1 MPYKCFQCGKSF
13 SENGNLVIHLRTH
26 SGEKP
31 YDCPDCA
38 KRFIGYSH
46 LVRHLRTHT
55 GEKPFEC
62 PVCGKGFSKNSVLV
76 KHQRTHTGEKPFECP
91 VCGKRFSQNSN
102 RVNHQRTHTG
112 EKPFECPLCGKCFRQ
127 NYDLVK
133 HQRTHTGEK
142 PFECPVCG
150 KCFSE
155 NSHLAKHQRTHTGEK
170 PFECPVCRKSFS
182 QNSDLAKHQRTHTGE
197 KPFECPVCGK
207 SFSQNS
213 NLVNHQR
220 THTGEK
226 PFECSVCGK
235 GFCQNLNLVIYWRT
249 HRGDKSGCSSL
260 AEATSKLPNL
270 SDAQSHQ
277 DLNKISAALEYS
289 TDATLNATRFSAKS
303 LGSTITSRRL
313 LWLRSWQANG
323 NLLLRHTLR
332 APYSL
337 LELSRLLGK
346 MVSMFGITPWSRLHS
361 RELQWLLLPYQKA
374 QRDNSLSRL
383 QLPDPVLR
391 SLQWWTS
398 NAISQGTCYRE
409 PHHVQLTT
417 DASLTGWGAHL
428 LHLMAQDQWSVRES
442 LLNINL
448 LELRAVRLTLSHFRY
463 QVAGKDVLVLMDNT
477 TAKAHINRLGGTR
490 SRSLMAEALQLGLWA
505 EEHLNSIKADHISG
519 SANIQADALSRNLM
533 DHREWSIPPDLFLEI
548 SARFGTP
555 LVDLFASS
563 ANHQVPRYF
572 SRYPEPRAETLSAA
586 VASRAAKG
594 IPAHPGDSQ
603 SDPEAPRSQGR
614 ADPPGSLLAPAAL
627 IRGLNVPVCGSSL
640 APTRFQGASDSGVP
654 SSSGSN
660 VASLDCL
667 AVERLIL
674 MAANLPPDVIA
685 TIQAAR
691 RSSTMCIYEATWR
704 SFSAWCSRASLSPT
718 TVTIAHVL
726 SFLQDGLKTDLAPNT
741 LQRQVAALASVLAFG
756 STESLSRHPII
767 RNFLQGAAN
776 LRPPVVH
783 RFPTWN
789 LNKVLNALT
798 ASPFEP
804 LREVSLRLLSF
815 KEFLLPNFC
824 SGPSHQL
831 ERSWHTLD
839 VCRALKVYISRTASI
854 HKTEALFVAFQPANI
869 GSQVSGPALGWWL
882 RATITMAYRHLGIPV
897 PGHITAHSTRSAATS
912 VAWST
917 QASLEE
923 VCKAATWTSIRPFIR
938 NYMLDSFASAEA
950 SFSCRSESGKSF
962 CRNSSF
968 LVYGITHT
976 GEMPY
981 KCFQCGKSLS
991 ENGNLVIHLRTH
1003 SREKPYDCP
1012 DCAKR
1017 FIGYSHLVR
1026 HPRTHTGEKPFE
1038 CPVCVK
1044 GFSKNSDLVKHQ
1056 RTHTGEKPFECPV
1069 SGKSF
1074 SQNSNLAK
1082 YPRTHTGQKPLECP
1096 VCGKGFSQNS
1106 YLVKHQRTH
1115 TGEKPFECP
1124 VCGKCFSHN
1133 SNRVNHQRTHTGEK
1147 PFECPLC
1154 GKCFRQN
1161 YDLVKHQRTHTGE
1174 KPFECPVCGKSF
1186 SQNSNLAKHQRTHT
1200 GEKPF
1205 ECPVCGKCFSE
1216 NSHLAKHQ
1224 RTHTGEKPFKCPL
1237 CGKCFRQNYD
1247 LVKHQRTHTGEKPFE
1262 CPVCGEKFSQ
1272 NSELVKHQRTHTGE
1286 KLFECPVCGKK
1297 FNQNSELLKHQKTH
1311 TGEKPFECPV
1321 CGKSFSQ
1328 NSDLM
1333 KHQRTHTGE
1342 KPFECPVCG
1351 KSFSENSNL
1360 VKHQR
1365 THTGEKP
1372 FECPVCG
1379 KSFSQ
1384 NSSLVKHQRTHT
1396 GEKPFECPVCGKSF
1410 SQNSNLLN
1418 HQRTHT
1424 GEKLFECSDCGK
1436 SFSQNSYLV
1445 KHQKTHTGEKPFECP
1460 VCGKGFRY
1468 SSNLVRHKKIHTRDK
1483 PFACVEC
1490 GKSFNENSYL
1500 VKHQRTHTGDK
1511 PFE

>member
-1 MPYKCFQCGKSF
+1 MYPFYPPTANFSIFVFLVTTTSIRPFPLASPRPLGCLRRLWLPLLATFVLRLSGSNSIWTIFSFFLCPFLRHRMILPWFSPPY
-13 SENGNLVIHLRTH
+13 RTTVFL
-26 SGEKP
+26 S
-31 YDCPDCA
+31 
-38 KRFIGYSH
+38 IG
-46 LVRHLRTHT
+46 
-55 GEKPFEC
+55 
-62 PVCGKGFSKNSVLV
+62 
-76 KHQRTHTGEKPFECP
+76 
-91 VCGKRFSQNSN
+91 
-102 RVNHQRTHTG
+102 
-112 EKPFECPLCGKCFRQ
+112 
-127 NYDLVK
+127 
-133 HQRTHTGEK
+133 
-142 PFECPVCG
+142 
-150 KCFSE
+150 
-155 NSHLAKHQRTHTGEK
+155 
-170 PFECPVCRKSFS
+170 RK
-182 QNSDLAKHQRTHTGE
+182 
-197 KPFECPVCGK
+197 
-207 SFSQNS
+207 
-213 NLVNHQR
+213 
-220 THTGEK
+220 
-226 PFECSVCGK
+226 
-235 GFCQNLNLVIYWRT
+235 
-249 HRGDKSGCSSL
+249 
-260 AEATSKLPNL
+260 ATSPLPSAYVTWWQSSIL
-270 SDAQSHQ
+270 SC
-277 DLNKISAALEYS
+277 LVFLYPPTGRIV
-289 TDATLNATRFSAKS
+289 
-303 LGSTITSRRL
+303 LGPWHSNVCPPV
-313 LWLRSWQANG
+313 Q
-323 NLLLRHTLR
+323 
-332 APYSL
+332 L

-815 KEFLLPNFC
+815 KVLFLGAITSAQRISELA
-824 SGPSHQL
+824 
-831 ERSWHTLD
+831 
-839 VCRALKVYISRTASI
+839 ALSI
-854 HKTEALFVAFQPANI
+854 WGDL
-869 GSQVSGPALGWWL
+869 
-882 RATITMAYRHLGIPV
+882 
-897 PGHITAHSTRSAATS
+897 
-912 VAWST
+912 
-917 QASLEE
+917 
-923 VCKAATWTSIRPFIR
+923 
-938 NYMLDSFASAEA
+938 
-950 SFSCRSESGKSF
+950 
-962 CRNSSF
+962 
-968 LVYGITHT
+968 
-976 GEMPY
+976 
-981 KCFQCGKSLS
+981 
-991 ENGNLVIHLRTH
+991 
-1003 SREKPYDCP
+1003 
-1012 DCAKR
+1012 
-1017 FIGYSHLVR
+1017 
-1026 HPRTHTGEKPFE
+1026 
-1038 CPVCVK
+1038 CV
-1044 GFSKNSDLVKHQ
+1044 FH
-1056 RTHTGEKPFECPV
+1056 
-1069 SGKSF
+1069 
-1074 SQNSNLAK
+1074 
-1082 YPRTHTGQKPLECP
+1082 
-1096 VCGKGFSQNS
+1096 
-1106 YLVKHQRTH
+1106 
-1115 TGEKPFECP
+1115 
-1124 VCGKCFSHN
+1124 
-1133 SNRVNHQRTHTGEK
+1133 
-1147 PFECPLC
+1147 
-1154 GKCFRQN
+1154 
-1161 YDLVKHQRTHTGE
+1161 
-1174 KPFECPVCGKSF
+1174 
-1186 SQNSNLAKHQRTHT
+1186 
-1200 GEKPF
+1200 
-1205 ECPVCGKCFSE
+1205 
-1216 NSHLAKHQ
+1216 
-1224 RTHTGEKPFKCPL
+1224 
-1237 CGKCFRQNYD
+1237 
-1247 LVKHQRTHTGEKPFE
+1247 
-1262 CPVCGEKFSQ
+1262 KFSA
-1272 NSELVKHQRTHTGE
+1272 ST
-1286 KLFECPVCGKK
+1286 P
-1297 FNQNSELLKHQKTH
+1297 
-1311 TGEKPFECPV
+1311 P
-1321 CGKSFSQ
+1321 
-1328 NSDLM
+1328 
-1333 KHQRTHTGE
+1333 
-1342 KPFECPVCG
+1342 
-1351 KSFSENSNL
+1351 
-1360 VKHQR
+1360 
-1365 THTGEKP
+1365 
-1372 FECPVCG
+1372 
-1379 KSFSQ
+1379 
-1384 NSSLVKHQRTHT
+1384 SS
-1396 GEKPFECPVCGKSF
+1396 
-1410 SQNSNLLN
+1410 
-1418 HQRTHT
+1418 
-1424 GEKLFECSDCGK
+1424 
-1436 SFSQNSYLV
+1436 
-1445 KHQKTHTGEKPFECP
+1445 
-1460 VCGKGFRY
+1460 
-1468 SSNLVRHKKIHTRDK
+1468 
-1483 PFACVEC
+1483 
-1490 GKSFNENSYL
+1490 
-1500 VKHQRTHTGDK
+1500 
-1511 PFE
+1511 